1 MPKQSTKRLQQSYA
15 IWTRRPRESLQ
26 ARSGLKERT
35 SDHSTTLKRV
45 PDSLS
50 VTSIGKPVAPTRPS
64 ALLRLGQVL
73 DQQWELATACFDLG
87 AVMIVFAYWYSIKI
101 SGASR
106 RRDSELDEKGAVID
120 RGLICSGA
128 MRQRRAAVVSESGRM
143 TVQCTTGNLKA

>member
-1 MPKQSTKRLQQSYA
+1 VPKQSTKRLQRSYA

-50 VTSIGKPVAPTRPS
+50 VTLIGKPVAPTRPS

-106 RRDSELDEKGAVID
+106 RRELDEKGAVID

-143 TVQCTTGNLKA
+143 TIQCTTVNSKA